1 MFIAH
6 VIRQPHCRF
15 FSNHASCVCLLW
27 IETNS
32 NLLFFDSFQQRQP
45 PIIAK
50 WSSTSTLHRT
60 GAKTANG
67 ISRPLPTSVGS
78 WCQHLCPRNCDR
90 STMCAVCQSARMMKF
105 KWVSKLWRWKRR
117 KKKYEHRAV
126 GVNCA
131 KRGCVA
137 NYLLSFYQDSRVS
150 SLTIANSNVWINGQF
165 LFLIACFLFI
175 CNTSGCAWSLQEQ
188 HRWQG
193 YPGLQKEVR
202 RLHRAHPAR
211 KDERYQRSSRYP
223 PIQGMCNW
231 FDLFYTYCWS
241 QTHTHIHVFVA
252 ETITECLASW
262 PIISNHIRSNI
273 SLIPFFH
280 SFQL

>member
-1 MFIAH
+1 MSYDNHIVDFFPTTQAAF
-6 VIRQPHCRF
+6 VYCESKLIR
-15 FSNHASCVCLLW
+15 
-27 IETNS
+27 IY
-32 NLLFFDSFQQRQP
+32 FFDSFQQRQP

-150 SLTIANSNVWINGQF
+150 SLNCQF
-165 LFLIACFLFI
+165 KCV
-175 CNTSGCAWSLQEQ
+175 N
-188 HRWQG
+188 
-193 YPGLQKEVR
+193 
-202 RLHRAHPAR
+202 
-211 KDERYQRSSRYP
+211 
-223 PIQGMCNW
+223 
-231 FDLFYTYCWS
+231 
-241 QTHTHIHVFVA
+241 
-252 ETITECLASW
+252 
-262 PIISNHIRSNI
+262 
-273 SLIPFFH
+273 
-280 SFQL
+280 